1 MTDDEYKNKM
11 MSAIDEMNTMLKDI
25 RDYQKATLVYLETIA
40 DSPDFDDL
48 KRECAS
54 KMSDMNRM
62 IEITR
67 QRWNK

>member
-1 MTDDEYKNKM
+1 MTDEEYKAKM
-11 MSAIDEMNTMLKDI
+11 LKAVDDMSTMLSDI
-25 RDYQKATLVYLETIA
+25 RDYQKATLVYLDAIA

-48 KRECAS
+48 KQECA
-54 KMSDMNRM
+54 KRMSDMSRM